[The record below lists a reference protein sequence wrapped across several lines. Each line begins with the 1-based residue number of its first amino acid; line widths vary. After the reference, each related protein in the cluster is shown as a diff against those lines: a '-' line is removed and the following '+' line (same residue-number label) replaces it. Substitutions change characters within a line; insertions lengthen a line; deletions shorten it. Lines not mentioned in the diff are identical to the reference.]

1 MNLSAVE
8 LSEEPFE
15 RSLRKM
21 AAPVNHGG
29 STDTAD
35 VSWNAP
41 TVQFHIGTWCEGTPG
56 HSWQVVS
63 QGKSRYIKEMEL
75 YAGKC
80 IAGTIMRLFDR
91 PEALREVHDEWF
103 SKTKGAY
110 VCPLPENLRPFMAE

>member
-1 MNLSAVE
+1 MNLSAEE

-21 AAPVNHGG
+21 AAPVNHEG

-63 QGKSRYIKEMEL
+63 QGKSRYAKEMEL

-110 VCPLPENLRPFMAE
+110 ACPLPENLRPFMAE